1 MLSDYRIAENRF
13 IIERSY
19 KEYMETEKLKRIDAT
34 FQLAIYVDIHVMYNQ
49 HKLSDWLERF
59 KDEEIALNELK
70 KLQ

>member
-13 IIERSY
+13 ILERSY
-19 KEYMETEKLKRIDAT
+19 KEYMEIEKSHRKDAA
-34 FQLAIYVDIHVMYNQ
+34 FQLAIYVGVHVMCNQ

-59 KDEEIALNELK
+59 KDDEIALDELK